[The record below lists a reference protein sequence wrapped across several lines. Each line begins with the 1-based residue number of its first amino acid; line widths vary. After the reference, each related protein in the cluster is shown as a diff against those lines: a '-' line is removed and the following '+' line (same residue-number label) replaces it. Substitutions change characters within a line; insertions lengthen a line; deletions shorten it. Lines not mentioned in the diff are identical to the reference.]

1 MLIITAGQK
10 ANAYLEICPDSRVRR
25 RERVNSAVDKA
36 LRLGL
41 LEDAPEVKHRY
52 ARRCDA
58 QWKLRRLGM
67 LDTLRRRTT
76 GGRVNETERAE
87 ALEAFWNEV
96 DNEIARGDM
105 PQP

>member
-1 MLIITAGQK
+1 
-10 ANAYLEICPDSRVRR
+10 
-25 RERVNSAVDKA
+25 
-36 LRLGL
+36 
-41 LEDAPEVKHRY
+41 
-52 ARRCDA
+52 
-58 QWKLRRLGM
+58 M